1 MDGRTDAWTF
11 SRKKSCW
18 ICKKRD
24 FSEIQSSQQGLFV
37 GTDGE
42 TDGHSDIL
50 KIAHTQIRLGRA
62 ISLTTLTSIEQSDC

>member
-1 MDGRTDAWTF
+1 M
-11 SRKKSCW
+11 
-18 ICKKRD
+18 
-24 FSEIQSSQQGLFV
+24 